1 MPKER
6 QSQQNHSVV
15 VTTPSAIDKAHT
27 VFLRW
32 VEAVS
37 TRDIDTVLAL
47 YVEDAFL
54 VPTLQN
60 KICSTTQDRCLYF
73 EMLFGNPDLNC
84 RVDEW
89 YARSNHNQK
98 TVVLSGLYTF
108 TFTVDKSRQTIPARF
123 IFTFE
128 CINSKWLITGH
139 HSSQFI

>member
-15 VTTPSAIDKAHT
+15 TTRSAIDKAHT

-37 TRDIDTVLAL
+37 TRDIDAVLAL
-47 YVEDAFL
+47 YAEDAFL
-54 VPTLQN
+54 IPTLQN
-60 KICSTTQDRCLYF
+60 KICSTTQDRRLYF

-89 YARSNHNQK
+89 DARSNHNQE
-98 TVVLSGLYTF
+98 TVVLGGHYTF
-108 TFTVDKSRQTIPARF
+108 TFAVDKSRQTIPARF
-123 IFTFE
+123 IFMFE
-128 CINSKWLITGH
+128 CINSTWLIIGH